1 MVPPSLDVDGAQVM
15 AYSVPCLCRETFNE
29 TLLRRKKNKI
39 RRRRTYSRGR
49 EEEIKPNVKEN

>member
-15 AYSVPCLCRETFNE
+15 AYSVPCLCKETFNE
-29 TLLRRKKNKI
+29 TLQRRKKNKI
-39 RRRRTYSRGR
+39 RWRKHYIRER